1 MCQSLL
7 EIDSVVD
14 GLFHEN
20 HAGSRVGEVA
30 GFDEDERWAIRQAY
44 GCVAALFE
52 AA

>member
-7 EIDSVVD
+7 EIVSVVD
-14 GLFHEN
+14 GLLHEN
-20 HAGSRVGEVA
+20 HAGPRAGNFD

-52 AA
+52 GA